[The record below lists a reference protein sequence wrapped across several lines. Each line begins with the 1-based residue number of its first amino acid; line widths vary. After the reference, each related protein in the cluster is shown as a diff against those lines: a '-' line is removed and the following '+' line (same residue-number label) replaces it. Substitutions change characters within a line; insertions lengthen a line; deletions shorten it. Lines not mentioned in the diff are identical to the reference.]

1 MPNVCLIFEYN
12 AIWNSMWGREE
23 ENHPYMCAITST
35 ISSLTRP
42 TFSMM
47 RMMTETTTIMQN
59 ASRRHDIL
67 VSATG
72 RDHEKWTILL
82 CRLST
87 WRSSVNLIKL
97 GFHCQP
103 PKRPYALEPKRVAS
117 TADEYRVFIV
127 ICDFGFK
134 NFSRLR
140 SEFGFYVCDNCDI
153 TYRKISKYSF

>member
-12 AIWNSMWGREE
+12 AIWNSKWGREE
-23 ENHPYMCAITST
+23 ENHPYMCAIAST
-35 ISSLTRP
+35 ISSLGWKTIPQKP
-42 TFSMM
+42 TSSMM
-47 RMMTETTTIMQN
+47 RMMIETTTIMQN

-117 TADEYRVFIV
+117 STADKYRVFGATWDSKVTVV
-127 ICDFGFK
+127 IF
-134 NFSRLR
+134 
-140 SEFGFYVCDNCDI
+140 
-153 TYRKISKYSF
+153 